1 MATAGSISAIAVF
14 LMALAVGSSRAE
26 DNCLAAPNARAP
38 AGSHWHFHTDPI
50 KKSKCWYLRTE
61 RQAAEELE
69 AVVSAKHPTRAA
81 AATSSRSQ
89 ARSDTQPLQSVPAT
103 QAPASAKD
111 GDRVGY
117 QNPSY
122 QAGAGSVVWPE
133 PPHLAAATN
142 DVWSD
147 PPYPAGAG
155 NMVWP
160 DPPSPPGAP
169 LGATTESGLTERATR
184 QGEVRDRVQYSGD
197 LTGDGAAA
205 KARQL
210 AKPFRSK
217 VLHDEISGGV
227 LIALAIVLVIA
238 GMYLRGVVSP
248 NFRRR
253 HTFHPDL
260 RETVGSTDDAILT
273 SVTHLGSI
281 AEDRPDERPAK
292 QS

>member
-1 MATAGSISAIAVF
+1 MAKAGSISAIAVF
-14 LMALAVGSSRAE
+14 LMAFAVGSSRAE

-38 AGSHWHFHTDPI
+38 SGSHWHFHTDPI

-69 AVVSAKHPTRAA
+69 AVVSAKHPTRAG

-89 ARSDTQPLQSVPAT
+89 ARSDKPLQSVPAT
-103 QAPASAKD
+103 QALASAQD
-111 GDRVGY
+111 GDRVGH

-122 QAGAGSVVWPE
+122 QAGAGSVVPPE
-133 PPHLAAATN
+133 PPHLAAAAN

-155 NMVWP
+155 NVVWP

-169 LGATTESGLTERATR
+169 LGATTESGLTERAAR
-184 QGEVRDRVQYSGD
+184 QREVHDRVKYSGD
-197 LTGDGAAA
+197 LIGDGAAA

-210 AKPFRSK
+210 AKAFRSK
-217 VLHDEISGGV
+217 VLHDQISGGV

-238 GMYLRGVVSP
+238 GMFLRGVVSP

-260 RETVGSTDDAILT
+260 RETVGSTGDATPT
-273 SVTHLGSI
+273 SVTHFGSI
-281 AEDRPDERPAK
+281 AEDRPDERQAK